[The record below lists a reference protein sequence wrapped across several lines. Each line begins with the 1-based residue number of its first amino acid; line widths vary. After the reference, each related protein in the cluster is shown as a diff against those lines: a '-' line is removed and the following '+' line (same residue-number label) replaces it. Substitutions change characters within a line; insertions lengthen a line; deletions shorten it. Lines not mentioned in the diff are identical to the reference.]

1 MRAKQA
7 HSSMLI
13 AHSLPLG
20 LAFVIELRAISY
32 GPSERSPRPCPSY
45 FLVGSSAGF
54 TYVS

>member
-1 MRAKQA
+1 MLNA
-7 HSSMLI
+7 HRLR
-13 AHSLPLG
+13 LG
-20 LAFVIELRAISY
+20 LAFGIERRAISY